1 MYMLINVIESRV
13 FGGFWKEV
21 ELRKASKLCDN
32 DIFCIVY
39 GAF

>member
-1 MYMLINVIESRV
+1 MLINVIENRI

-21 ELRKASKLCDN
+21 ELRKARKLCDN

-39 GAF
+39 GAL